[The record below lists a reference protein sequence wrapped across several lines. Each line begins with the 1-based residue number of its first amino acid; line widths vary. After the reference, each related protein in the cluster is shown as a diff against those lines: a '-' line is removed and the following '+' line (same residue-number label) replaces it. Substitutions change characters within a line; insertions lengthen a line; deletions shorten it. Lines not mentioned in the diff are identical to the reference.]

1 MRVPSD
7 TGVVRCKAERARA
20 SEEMFAIEAEGRGM
34 RAREMLRYVAA
45 FMQKARDAI
54 LEDWRRTP
62 PFSIGA
68 EIGAVV
74 LKRSP
79 TTAPEDETMVS
90 VAARQAKAVAHAD
103 ASRSARLGSYGPG
116 QPMSLPPRRLSRAG
130 AFLLHANPK
139 LACNPNDENNFT
151 KFTEQNPG

>member
-20 SEEMFAIEAEGRGM
+20 SEEMFAIEAKGRGM

-62 PFSIGA
+62 LFSIGA

-79 TTAPEDETMVS
+79 TTLADAIMVS
-90 VAARQAKAVAHAD
+90 VAARRAKAVAHAD

-116 QPMSLPPRRLSRAG
+116 QPMSLPPRSL
-130 AFLLHANPK
+130 
-139 LACNPNDENNFT
+139 
-151 KFTEQNPG
+151 